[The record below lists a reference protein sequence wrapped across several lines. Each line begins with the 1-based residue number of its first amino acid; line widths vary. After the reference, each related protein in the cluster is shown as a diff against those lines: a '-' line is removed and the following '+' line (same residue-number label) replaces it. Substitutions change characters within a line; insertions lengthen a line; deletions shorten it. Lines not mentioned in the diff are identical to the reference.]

1 MSRLI
6 DKEKEKEVNA
16 VIDDAVKFLELS
28 LNSVYC
34 DTCRYNDS
42 EDDSACD
49 YCNRKQMEWSIS
61 NNTAWSL
68 VYTIEKLLQR
78 NMKFDVKEFKYI
90 PGENDRE
97 YIRLL
102 EEHLEIEKKI
112 TSKAIARVK
121 ELSKKQKEND
131 WIPCSKKKPK
141 VGVDV
146 LIRFEHNCAVGFYS
160 NGNWNINSG
169 NGYYTGLTESEDQP
183 VAWMPLPEPWEGEQE

>member
-6 DKEKEKEVNA
+6 DKEKEKEINA
-16 VIDDAVKFLELS
+16 VIDDAVKFLESS

-34 DTCRYNDS
+34 DTCRHNDS
-42 EDDSACD
+42 EDDSTCD

-68 VYTIEKLLQR
+68 VYTIERLLKR

-131 WIPCSKKKPK
+131 WIPCSDRLPEK
-141 VGVDV
+141 
-146 LIRFEHNCAVGFYS
+146 EGFYLITVDD
-160 NGNWNINSG
+160 GDRKDVNIDFFYFRGDGVPSWHYEKN
-169 NGYYTGLTESEDQP
+169 
-183 VAWMPLPEPWEGEQE
+183 VIAWMPLPESWEGEQE